1 MSVSEK
7 KFTLLSRARSL
18 IMRIRKNGLKE
29 VTGVL
34 SFSLFFMMGL
44 VTLGACLFAGVA
56 AVIIAKW
63 QQYKA
68 QDNDIAEPGD
78 AQEPNNPIVA
88 A

>member
-1 MSVSEK
+1 MSTSE
-7 KFTLLSRARSL
+7 TTSGLWSRVRSTV
-18 IMRIRKNGLKE
+18 MKIRKNGLKE

-68 QDNDIAEPGD
+68 QDNDVAEPGD
-78 AQEPNNPIVA
+78 AQKSNNPIVA